1 MKLNWRR
8 IILIIVCAECL
19 FIYWNSLSTMSFKKQ
34 RTTTHLAPAKQPQVP
49 ITQIQPQMKDT
60 KRINSDLHTKDK
72 AS

>member
-1 MKLNWRR
+1 MKLNWRK

-19 FIYWNSLSTMSFKKQ
+19 FIYWNSLSTMNFKKQ
-34 RTTTHLAPAKQPQVP
+34 RTTTHLAPAKQQQTP

-60 KRINSDLHTKDK
+60 KRIDSDLHTKDK

>member
-1 MKLNWRR
+1 MKLNWRK

-34 RTTTHLAPAKQPQVP
+34 RTTTHLEPARQPQTP
-49 ITQIQPQMKDT
+49 ITQIQPQMKDM
-60 KRINSDLHTKDK
+60 KRIDSEIYTKDK